1 MQIFTVLPG
10 FLAKFCAFYVDL
22 AHIILVFTNLM
33 FSRDT
38 IFPEIKNRVTRSLT
52 VDRNVVALIE
62 DCEKFCD

>member
-1 MQIFTVLPG
+1 MRIFTVLPG

-22 AHIILVFTNLM
+22 AQIISVFTNLM
-33 FSRDT
+33 FSRYT
-38 IFPEIKNRVTRSLT
+38 IFQGTKNHVTRSLT